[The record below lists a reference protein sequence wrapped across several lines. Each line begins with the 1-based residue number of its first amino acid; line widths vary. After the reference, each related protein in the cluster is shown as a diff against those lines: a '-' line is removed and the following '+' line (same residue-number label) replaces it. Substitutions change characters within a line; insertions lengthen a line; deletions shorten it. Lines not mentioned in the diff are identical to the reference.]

1 VSTSATASFATE
13 QADRLLGRLAFQ
25 IARTIK
31 SQGASEVH
39 DLRVAI
45 RRFMRVLVVLKPCF
59 PRNESRKIRRRLKRI
74 MVEAGSVRD
83 CDIALRL
90 LAKLAPS
97 KSGPL
102 VRQFQTEREEAAKI
116 LTLSLKRSV
125 RRNLSAKW
133 RKALGGE
140 DIAED
145 FCAIPVKVTAKR
157 MLPQM
162 AKEYFSGGKD
172 AARGKASAEEL
183 HRFRIAS
190 KNLRYTL
197 DLFAPLY
204 GTSINGLLQQL
215 KGVQTLLGEINDCA
229 TVGRMVAQHQDGSG
243 ILSALKKR
251 QRRKAE
257 QFRQHWTAEFSGAA
271 QVRRWTDDLRHLGG
285 PTGVAKKPPA
295 RSAPATL
302 VTGRSVIA

>member
-1 VSTSATASFATE
+1 VSTTASFATE
-13 QADRLLGRLAFQ
+13 QADRLLERLAFQ

-31 SQGASEVH
+31 SSGTTEVH

-59 PRNESRKIRRRLKRI
+59 PRNESRRIRRRLKRI
-74 MVEAGSVRD
+74 MVEAGSVRN
-83 CDIALRL
+83 CDIALSL

-97 KSGPL
+97 KSSPL

-116 LTLSLKRSV
+116 LTMSLKRSM

-133 RKALGGE
+133 RKALAGKG
-140 DIAED
+140 ASED
-145 FCAIPVKVTAKR
+145 FRAIPVKAAAKR
-157 MLPQM
+157 LLPRM
-162 AKEYFSGGKD
+162 VREYFSGGKD

-183 HRFRIAS
+183 HRFRIGS

-204 GTSINGLLQQL
+204 GASINGLTEQL

-229 TVGRMVAQHQDGSG
+229 TVARMVSQHQGGSK
-243 ILSALKKR
+243 ILAALKKR

-257 QFRQHWTAEFSGAA
+257 QFRRHWNTKFSGAD
-271 QVRRWTDDLRHLGG
+271 QVRRWTDDLRHVGD
-285 PTGVAKKPPA
+285 PSRVARKPPA
-295 RSAPATL
+295 RSVPAASATE
-302 VTGRSVIA
+302 RSAIA